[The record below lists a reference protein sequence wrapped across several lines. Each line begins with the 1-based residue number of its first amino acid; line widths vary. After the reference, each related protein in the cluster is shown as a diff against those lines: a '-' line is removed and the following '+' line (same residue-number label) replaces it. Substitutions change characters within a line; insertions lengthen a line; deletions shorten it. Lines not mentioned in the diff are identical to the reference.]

1 MLVLVLVLHVTVK
14 VIKLYGGQGPRA
26 VYYLLLLLLFL
37 EQSLSTR
44 PGKQLLHPL
53 EAASGT
59 ALAGDV
65 LSNDFRNAK
74 RTSL

>member
-1 MLVLVLVLHVTVK
+1 MGARVPGLVVVATFSL
-14 VIKLYGGQGPRA
+14 
-26 VYYLLLLLLFL
+26 LLLLLLFL